1 MNDLTRLLFFLR
13 LISVGEIATWVF
25 LHWKG
30 RAQFLN
36 LSLFMDVSN
45 QNRISRWQTA
55 GRLLCGKLQWWNLHR
70 DGHIFVRTF
79 SVGLKL
85 YCYGGWGWGGGAGG
99 IRTCTTCCLRDMET
113 LKPSSTNQNC
123 CKCLREALTNY
134 NDYKGNIWK
143 GAWS

>member
-36 LSLFMDVSN
+36 LSLFMDLSN
-45 QNRISRWQTA
+45 Q
-55 GRLLCGKLQWWNLHR
+55 
-70 DGHIFVRTF
+70 
-79 SVGLKL
+79 
-85 YCYGGWGWGGGAGG
+85 
-99 IRTCTTCCLRDMET
+99 
-113 LKPSSTNQNC
+113 
-123 CKCLREALTNY
+123 LTNY

-143 GAWS
+143 GAHCKNRPVMVTILNGYNQLQKVILT